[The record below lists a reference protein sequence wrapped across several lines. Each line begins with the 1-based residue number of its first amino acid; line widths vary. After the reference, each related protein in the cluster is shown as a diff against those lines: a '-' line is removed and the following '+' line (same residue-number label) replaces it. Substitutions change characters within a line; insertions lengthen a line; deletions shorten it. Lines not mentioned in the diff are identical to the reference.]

1 MPQLDFSYYFS
12 QICWLL
18 ICFGLFFC
26 ISKFLV
32 LPRLDNNLNNRA
44 KTIQD
49 NIDFA
54 NEMLD
59 KAKLINKKNDDN
71 ITQQKNEIEKK
82 IENFIKQKTLKN
94 ETEIEKIIKQYNNEI
109 QEVISKE
116 KENLSK
122 TTDNIQNSIVDIVIY
137 ILENFYSVK
146 NIDRK
151 EIANICYKNK
161 FSLD

>member
-1 MPQLDFSYYFS
+1 
-12 QICWLL
+12 
-18 ICFGLFFC
+18 
-26 ISKFLV
+26 
-32 LPRLDNNLNNRA
+32 
-44 KTIQD
+44 
-49 NIDFA
+49 
-54 NEMLD
+54 MLD